1 MFQTLSIAWAQLI
14 HQKVQSVVTILGITF
29 TVVLLFMQVGFR
41 VGLLESTTQLANS
54 FQSDII
60 IVSNSS
66 ISFSFAVPFA
76 ERRLNQA
83 LAFPEV
89 EDITP
94 IYSTLTSV
102 KRRQKR
108 AKFLSSMQVIGF
120 PLKPNVINLPGVNE
134 NLDRLKGEDLFLL
147 DQNSRTEMT
156 SLIEEFQRS
165 NKVSTEITPL
175 GFERK
180 KIDIVGLFE
189 MGASSYYNGNL
200 LTSERTFL
208 KTFGL
213 QKGEIMAGLV
223 HVKPDTDIPD
233 LIQRLKDYLPNDVK
247 VMSKK
252 QLIAEDKIVVEY
264 SSPMGVVFLFSMVG
278 SIVIGIVILYQVLF
292 QNIARFLKEYATLK
306 AIGYDHQFLMTIVLE
321 QVVIF
326 AVSGYLPGFIM
337 SCFIYE
343 ALAEVTKMRFLMSF
357 NIALFIFCLIFTICV
372 VSGIIAMNKLKEAN
386 PVDIFS

>member
-1 MFQTLSIAWAQLI
+1 MFQTLSIAWAQLL
-14 HQKVQSVVTILGITF
+14 HQKVQSAVTILGITF

-66 ISFSFAVPFA
+66 ISFSFAVPFS

-89 EDITP
+89 EDTTP
-94 IYSTLTSV
+94 IYSTFTSV
-102 KRRQKR
+102 KRRQKQ
-108 AKFLSSMQVIGF
+108 AKFLSSIQVIGF

-134 NLDRLKGEDLFLL
+134 NLDRLKGDNLFLL
-147 DQNSRTEMT
+147 DQNSRTELKT
-156 SLIEEFQRS
+156 LIEEFQRS
-165 NKVSTEITPL
+165 DQVSTEINPI
-175 GFERK
+175 GYARK

-213 QKGEIMAGLV
+213 GRGEIVAGLL
-223 HVKPDTDIPD
+223 HVKPGTDIPD
-233 LIQRLKDYLPNDVK
+233 LIQRLQAYLPNDVK

-264 SSPMGVVFLFSMVG
+264 SSPMGIVFLFAMIG
-278 SIVIGIVILYQVLF
+278 SIIIGIVILYQVLF

-306 AIGYDHQFLMTIVLE
+306 AIGYDHKFLMTIVLE

-326 AVSGYLPGFIM
+326 AVTGYIPGFII
-337 SCFIYE
+337 SIFVYQS
-343 ALAEVTKMRFLMSF
+343 LAEVTKMRFLMSF
-357 NIALFIFCLIFTICV
+357 NIAIFIFALIVVICV
-372 VSGIIAMNKLKEAN
+372 ASGIIAMNKLKEAN